1 MGVAGLRARVMSWP
15 TPPAQSE
22 AAKAA
27 ELQKSLFEGQV
38 QDEVARVAWERSEAT
53 RRDADTLARSQA
65 AWQAEYALEKMFQ
78 EARID
83 VAKKGIERANAGAE
97 FVRNAAAAI
106 GTIYMGVVGATY
118 GAAEKSLHAPAR
130 AIIPAIFLGLALVF
144 AAVYVAYLSRA
155 SPTPAPEADSR
166 LRVYQERRITAF
178 TDWVAA
184 YTLNRAYWL
193 HTAVFSLAFGVAALA
208 APFVSWS
215 GWTVYAAPIVCLAVA
230 LLAPLLTRQASSWRR
245 VAPESRNARD
255 QVDGAT

>member
-1 MGVAGLRARVMSWP
+1 MSWP
-15 TPPAQSE
+15 EPPAQSDPT
-22 AAKAA
+22 KAV
-27 ELQKSLFEGQV
+27 ELQKSLFDGQV
-38 QDEVARVAWERSEAT
+38 QDEVARLAWERSEVT
-53 RRDADTLARSQA
+53 RRDTDTLARSQA
-65 AWQAEYALEKMFQ
+65 AWQAEYALEKMVQ
-78 EARID
+78 EARVD

-106 GTIYMGVVGATY
+106 GTLYMGLVGATY

-130 AIIPAIFLGLALVF
+130 ALIPVVFLGLALVF

-193 HTAVFSLAFGVAALA
+193 HAAVFSLAFGVAALP
-208 APFVSWS
+208 APFLLWS
-215 GWTVYAAPIVCLAVA
+215 GWTVYAAPILCLAVV
-230 LLAPLLTRQASSWRR
+230 LLAPLQTRRNR
-245 VAPESRNARD
+245 VGGVGGRGSA
-255 QVDGAT
+255 